1 MAEGPMEEAYMRFLS
16 GEMDAFEI
24 IVKELQMPLIQFIN
38 RYIGN
43 TSIAEDLA
51 EDVFVEILLHRDR
64 YNFKVKLK
72 TYLFTIARNTAID
85 YIRKN
90 KRLAPYEVDEDFSPD
105 TRLHASPEE
114 AYLAKEQRDTIVD
127 LIQTV
132 KGDQGTALYLTLVEN
147 LSNEEAARVMKKS
160 KKQIENLLFQG
171 RRKIHTLIEKEGIL
185 T

>member
-24 IVKELQMPLIQFIN
+24 IVKELQMPLIHFIN

-51 EDVFVEILLHRDR
+51 EDVHRDR

-147 LSNEEAARVMKKS
+147 LSNEEAARIMKKS

-171 RRKIHTLIEKEGIL
+171 RRKIRTLIEKEGIL

>member
-24 IVKELQMPLIQFIN
+24 IVKELQMPLIHFIN

-105 TRLHASPEE
+105 TRLHASPVSG
-114 AYLAKEQRDTIVD
+114 KR
-127 LIQTV
+127 
-132 KGDQGTALYLTLVEN
+132 
-147 LSNEEAARVMKKS
+147 AARYDRGSDPNCK
-160 KKQIENLLFQG
+160 
-171 RRKIHTLIEKEGIL
+171 RRSRNRTIL
-185 T
+185 DVGGKPLKRRSSQSYEEEQETD

>member
-1 MAEGPMEEAYMRFLS
+1 MEEAYMRFLS

-24 IVKELQMPLIQFIN
+24 IVKELQMPLIHFIN

-132 KGDQGTALYLTLVEN
+132 KGDQGTALVEN

-171 RRKIHTLIEKEGIL
+171 RRKIRILIEKEGIL

>member
-1 MAEGPMEEAYMRFLS
+1 MEEAYMRFLS

-24 IVKELQMPLIQFIN
+24 IVKELQMPLIHFIN

-90 KRLAPYEVDEDFSPD
+90 KRLAPYEVDEDS
-105 TRLHASPEE
+105 
-114 AYLAKEQRDTIVD
+114 
-127 LIQTV
+127 
-132 KGDQGTALYLTLVEN
+132 
-147 LSNEEAARVMKKS
+147 ARIPGCMRRPRKRIWQKS
-160 KKQIENLLFQG
+160 SEI
-171 RRKIHTLIEKEGIL
+171 RSWI
-185 T
+185 

>member
-24 IVKELQMPLIQFIN
+24 IVKELQMPLIHFIN

-127 LIQTV
+127 LIQTL
-132 KGDQGTALYLTLVEN
+132 KGDQGTALILDVGGKPLKRRSSQNYEEEQETDRESVVSGQTEN
-147 LSNEEAARVMKKS
+147 PYFN
-160 KKQIENLLFQG
+160 
-171 RRKIHTLIEKEGIL
+171 
-185 T
+185 

>member
-24 IVKELQMPLIQFIN
+24 IVKELQMPLIHFIN

-90 KRLAPYEVDEDFSPD
+90 KRLAPYEVDEDFSPAACV
-105 TRLHASPEE
+105 TRGSVSG
-114 AYLAKEQRDTIVD
+114 KR
-127 LIQTV
+127 
-132 KGDQGTALYLTLVEN
+132 
-147 LSNEEAARVMKKS
+147 AARYDRGSDPNRKRRSRNRTILDVGGKPLKRRS
-160 KKQIENLLFQG
+160 SQNYEEEQETDRESVVSGQTENPYFN
-171 RRKIHTLIEKEGIL
+171 
-185 T
+185 

>member
-24 IVKELQMPLIQFIN
+24 IVKELQMPLIHFIN

-90 KRLAPYEVDEDFSPD
+90 KRLAPYEV
-105 TRLHASPEE
+105 
-114 AYLAKEQRDTIVD
+114 
-127 LIQTV
+127 
-132 KGDQGTALYLTLVEN
+132 
-147 LSNEEAARVMKKS
+147 ARISARIPGCMRHPRKRIWQKS
-160 KKQIENLLFQG
+160 SEI
-171 RRKIHTLIEKEGIL
+171 RSWI
-185 T
+185 

>member
-24 IVKELQMPLIQFIN
+24 IVKELQMPLIHFIN

-72 TYLFTIARNTAID
+72 TYLFTIARNAAID

-105 TRLHASPEE
+105 TRLHASLEE
-114 AYLAKEQRDTIVD
+114 AYLAKEQRDMIVD

-147 LSNEEAARVMKKS
+147 LSNEGAARVMKKS

-171 RRKIHTLIEKEGIL
+171 RRKIRTLIEKEGIL

>member
-1 MAEGPMEEAYMRFLS
+1 MEEAYMRFLS

-24 IVKELQMPLIQFIN
+24 IVKELQMPLIHFIN

-43 TSIAEDLA
+43 TSILA
-51 EDVFVEILLHRDR
+51 ENVFVEILLHRDR

-147 LSNEEAARVMKKS
+147 LSNEEAARIMKKS

-171 RRKIHTLIEKEGIL
+171 RRKIRTLIEKEGIL